1 MHPADLDDAGC
12 ALATTGGSDGET
24 RLPFALEIALLQ
36 RAPGVQWAVRHLA
49 RRTTSLLIAL
59 LSLPLSV
66 CPPAS
71 IDCGSAHRRSLQCG
85 KLFYEVRGAQ

>member
-36 RAPGVQWAVRHLA
+36 RAPGVQWAVRHLT
-49 RRTTSLLIAL
+49 R
-59 LSLPLSV
+59 
-66 CPPAS
+66 
-71 IDCGSAHRRSLQCG
+71 
-85 KLFYEVRGAQ
+85 